1 MIEIDWHG
9 RFCSPPVRRLA
20 YRTPIVGKRRVLRV
34 TASSANT
41 IVIGAGVVG
50 CSLAFH
56 LARGGARVRVF
67 DKGGICA
74 GMSARSGALVRMHY
88 TFAPEAEL
96 AWKSLHYF
104 QHWNELVGGR
114 CGFVETGFAVVVDER
129 NAGRLRANVAMLQR
143 VGVNTEIM
151 TAAELQKRETH
162 AFVDDVALAAVEP
175 HSGYADP
182 IATTESLAA
191 AARKLGAEFSPD
203 TSVAKIAHRG
213 GRAVGVI
220 DNSGRTYEADAVC
233 VVAGPWT
240 DALLAPLGLKIGI
253 KSERAQLAFF
263 KRLPQLRHCIYIDTI
278 AGSYFRP
285 HGDDLTLAGLGAW
298 KPEAEANPDN
308 FRESNDDDFVVAA
321 RARLAKRI
329 PAMADAPY
337 SRGHAG
343 IYDVS
348 PDARA
353 VMGPVPGVAG
363 LFVAAGFSGTGFKTA
378 PAVGASMS
386 ELILTGSSTTVD
398 LTPFGFE
405 RILSG
410 RMIESPNEYEMGAGF
425 GHKL

>member
-1 MIEIDWHG
+1 MTH
-9 RFCSPPVRRLA
+9 
-20 YRTPIVGKRRVLRV
+20 
-34 TASSANT
+34 TASGANI

-50 CSLAFH
+50 CSIAFH
-56 LARGGARVRVF
+56 LARAGAHVRVF

-96 AWKSLHYF
+96 AWKSHRYF
-104 QHWNELVGGR
+104 QHWSDIVGGR

-129 NAGRLRANVAMLQR
+129 NASRLRANVAMLQR
-143 VGVNTEIM
+143 VGVDTEIV
-151 TAAELQKRETH
+151 TPPELRKLEPN
-162 AFVDDVALAAVEP
+162 AFVDDIALAAFEP

-182 IATTESLAA
+182 VATTESLADA
-191 AARKLGAEFSPD
+191 AKRHGAEFL
-203 TSVAKIAHRG
+203 TNTAVAGIIHSG
-213 GRAVGVI
+213 GRVTGVI
-220 DNSGRTYEADAVC
+220 DGDGRLHEADAVC

-240 DALLAPLGLKIGI
+240 DALLVPVGVKIGI
-253 KSERAQLAFF
+253 KSERAQIAFF
-263 KRLPQLRHCIYIDTI
+263 KRPPQIKHCIYIDTI

-285 HGDDLTLAGLGAW
+285 HGGDLTLAGLGGW
-298 KPEAEANPDN
+298 KAEAEANPDD
-308 FRESNDDDFVVAA
+308 FRESNDDDFVAA
-321 RARLAKRI
+321 VRERLAKRI

-353 VMGPVPGVAG
+353 VMGPVPGLER

-378 PAVGASMS
+378 PAVGASMT
-386 ELILTGSSTTVD
+386 ELILTGTSATVD
-398 LTPFGFE
+398 LTPFRFE

>member
-1 MIEIDWHG
+1 MTQT
-9 RFCSPPVRRLA
+9 S
-20 YRTPIVGKRRVLRV
+20 
-34 TASSANT
+34 SSANI

-56 LARGGARVRVF
+56 LARAGARVRVF

-96 AWKSLHYF
+96 AWKSHQYF
-104 QHWNELVGGR
+104 RHWNEIVGGR
-114 CGFVETGFAVVVDER
+114 CGFIETGFAVVVDER
-129 NAGRLRANVAMLQR
+129 NAARLRANVAMLQR
-143 VGVNTEIM
+143 VGIDTEIV
-151 TAAELQKRETH
+151 TAAELHKREPNT
-162 AFVDDVALAAVEP
+162 FVDDVALAAFEP
-175 HSGYADP
+175 QSGYADP
-182 IATTESLAA
+182 VATTESLAA
-191 AARKLGAEFSPD
+191 AAQKLGAEFSLNEA
-203 TSVAKIAHRG
+203 VAKIAHRG

-220 DNSGRTYEADAVC
+220 DNSGRLHEADAVC

-240 DALLAPLGLKIGI
+240 DALLAPMGAKIGI
-253 KSERAQLAFF
+253 KSERAQIAFF
-263 KRLPQLRHCIYIDTI
+263 KRPPQIKYCIYIDTI

-285 HGDDLTLAGLGAW
+285 HGDDLTLAGLGGW

-308 FRESNDDDFVVAA
+308 FRESNDDDFVAA
-321 RARLAKRI
+321 VRKRLAQRI

-353 VMGPVPGVAG
+353 VMGPVPGVEH

-378 PAVGASMS
+378 PAVGASMA
-386 ELILTGSSTTVD
+386 ELILTGASKTVD
-398 LTPFGFE
+398 LTPFSFE

>member
-1 MIEIDWHG
+1 M
-9 RFCSPPVRRLA
+9 
-20 YRTPIVGKRRVLRV
+20 TQ
-34 TASSANT
+34 TSSGANI

-56 LARGGARVRVF
+56 LARAGARVRVF
-67 DKGGICA
+67 DRGGICA

-96 AWKSLHYF
+96 AWKSHRYF
-104 QHWNELVGGR
+104 QNWSEMVGGR

-129 NAGRLRANVAMLQR
+129 NAARLRANVAMLQR
-143 VGVNTEIM
+143 VGVDTEVL
-151 TAAELQKRETH
+151 TATELYRIEPH
-162 AFVDDVALAAVEP
+162 AFVDDVALAAFEP

-182 IATTESLAA
+182 VATTESLAA
-191 AARKLGAEFSPD
+191 AAKRHGAEFS
-203 TSVAKIAHRG
+203 TNTAIARISHRG
-213 GRAVGVI
+213 GRATGVI
-220 DNSGRTYEADAVC
+220 DASGHSYEADAVC

-240 DALLAPLGLKIGI
+240 DTLLKPLGVKIGI
-253 KSERAQLAFF
+253 KSERAQVAFF
-263 KRLPQLRHCIYIDTI
+263 KRSPELKHCIYIDTI

-285 HGDDLTLAGLGAW
+285 HGGDLTLAGLGGW
-298 KPEAEANPDN
+298 KAEAEANPDD
-308 FRESNDDDFVVAA
+308 FRESNDDDFIAA
-321 RARLAKRI
+321 VRDRLAKRI

-353 VMGPVPGVAG
+353 VMGPVPGVER

-378 PAVGASMS
+378 PAVGASMA
-386 ELILTGSSTTVD
+386 ELILTGVSTTVD
-398 LTPFGFE
+398 LTPFNFE

-410 RMIESPNEYEMGAGF
+410 RMIASPNEYEMGAGF

>member
-1 MIEIDWHG
+1 MTQ
-9 RFCSPPVRRLA
+9 A
-20 YRTPIVGKRRVLRV
+20 
-34 TASSANT
+34 ASSTNI

-74 GMSARSGALVRMHY
+74 GMSARSGALLRMHY

-114 CGFVETGFAVVVDER
+114 CGFVETGFAIVVDER

-143 VGVNTEIM
+143 VGVDTEIV
-151 TAAELQKRETH
+151 TAAELQKREPH
-162 AFVDDVALAAVEP
+162 AFVDDIALAAIEP
-175 HSGYADP
+175 HSGYAEP
-182 IATTESLAA
+182 VATTESLAA
-191 AARKLGAEFSPD
+191 AARKLGAEFSLA

-213 GRAVGVI
+213 SRAVGVI
-220 DNSGRTYEADAVC
+220 DNSGRTCEADAVC

-253 KSERAQLAFF
+253 KSERAQIAFF
-263 KRLPQLRHCIYIDTI
+263 KRPRQLRHCTYIDTI

-298 KPEAEANPDN
+298 KPGAEANPDN
-308 FRESNDDDFVVAA
+308 FRESNDDDFVAA
-321 RARLAKRI
+321 VRARLAKRI

-353 VMGPVPGVAG
+353 VMGIVPGIEG

-378 PAVGASMS
+378 PAVGASIS
-386 ELILTGSSTTVD
+386 ELILTGTSTTVD
-398 LTPFGFE
+398 LTPFGFA
-405 RILSG
+405 RILNG

>member
-1 MIEIDWHG
+1 MDSLFATKVAISLSYADH
-9 RFCSPPVRRLA
+9 RKKTA
-20 YRTPIVGKRRVLRV
+20 VLRV
-34 TASSANT
+34 TQTASGANI

-56 LARGGARVRVF
+56 LARAGARVRVF

-96 AWKSLHYF
+96 AWKSHHYF
-104 QHWNELVGGR
+104 KNWSEIVGGR
-114 CGFVETGFAVVVDER
+114 CGFVQTGFAVVVDER
-129 NAGRLRANVAMLQR
+129 NASRLRTNVAMLQR
-143 VGVNTEIM
+143 VGVDTEVI
-151 TAAELQKRETH
+151 TSSELHNREPH
-162 AFVDDVALAAVEP
+162 AFVDDVALAAFEP

-182 IATTESLAA
+182 VATTESLAA
-191 AARKLGAEFSPD
+191 AAKRHGAEF
-203 TSVAKIAHRG
+203 TTNTAIVRITHRG
-213 GRAVGVI
+213 GRATGVV
-220 DNSGRTYEADAVC
+220 DGAGRVHEADAVC

-240 DALLAPLGLKIGI
+240 DALLAPLGMKIGI
-253 KSERAQLAFF
+253 KSERAQIAFF
-263 KRLPQLRHCIYIDTI
+263 KRAPKLRHCIYIDTI

-285 HGDDLTLAGLGAW
+285 HGGDLTLAGLGGW
-298 KPEAEANPDN
+298 KAEAEANPDD
-308 FRESNDDDFVVAA
+308 FRESNDDDFVAA
-321 RARLAKRI
+321 VRERLAKRI

-337 SRGHAG
+337 SSGHAG

-353 VMGPVPGVAG
+353 VMGAVPGVDR

-378 PAVGASMS
+378 PAVGASMA
-386 ELILTGSSTTVD
+386 ELILTSTSTTVD

>member
-1 MIEIDWHG
+1 M
-9 RFCSPPVRRLA
+9 
-20 YRTPIVGKRRVLRV
+20 TQ
-34 TASSANT
+34 ASSGANI

-56 LARGGARVRVF
+56 LARAGARVRVF

-96 AWKSLHYF
+96 AWKSHHYF
-104 QHWNELVGGR
+104 RNWSDIVGGR

-129 NAGRLRANVAMLQR
+129 NAPRLRANVAMLQR
-143 VGVNTEIM
+143 IGVNTEVV
-151 TAAELQKRETH
+151 TAAELRQREPN
-162 AFVDDVALAAVEP
+162 AFVDDVALAAFEP
-175 HSGYADP
+175 QSGYADP
-182 IATTESLAA
+182 VATTESLAA
-191 AARKLGAEFSPD
+191 AAKRHGADFSTN
-203 TSVAKIAHRG
+203 TSVARIAHRG
-213 GRAVGVI
+213 GRAAGVV
-220 DNSGRTYEADAVC
+220 DGAGRLHEADAVC

-240 DALLAPLGLKIGI
+240 DALLAPLGVKIGI
-253 KSERAQLAFF
+253 KSERAQIAFF
-263 KRLPQLRHCIYIDTI
+263 KRPPQLKHCIYIDTI

-285 HGDDLTLAGLGAW
+285 HGDDLTLAGLGGW
-298 KPEAEANPDN
+298 KPEAEANPDD
-308 FRESNDDDFVVAA
+308 FRESNDADFIAA
-321 RARLAKRI
+321 VRKRLAQRI

-337 SRGHAG
+337 ARGHAG

-353 VMGPVPGVAG
+353 VMGAVPGVDA

-378 PAVGASMS
+378 PAVGASMA
-386 ELILTGSSTTVD
+386 ELILTGKSTTVD

-410 RMIESPNEYEMGAGF
+410 RMIESANEYEMGASF

>member
-1 MIEIDWHG
+1 
-9 RFCSPPVRRLA
+9 
-20 YRTPIVGKRRVLRV
+20 V
-34 TASSANT
+34 TQASSGANI

-56 LARGGARVRVF
+56 LARAGARVRVF

-104 QHWNELVGGR
+104 RNWSDIVGGR

-129 NAGRLRANVAMLQR
+129 NAPRLRANVAMLQR
-143 VGVNTEIM
+143 IGVNTEVV
-151 TAAELQKRETH
+151 TAAELREREPN
-162 AFVDDVALAAVEP
+162 AFVDDVALAAFEP
-175 HSGYADP
+175 QSGYADP
-182 IATTESLAA
+182 GATTESFAA
-191 AARKLGAEFSPD
+191 AAKRHGADFSTNTP
-203 TSVAKIAHRG
+203 VARITNRG
-213 GRAVGVI
+213 GRAAGVV
-220 DNSGRTYEADAVC
+220 DGAGRVHEADAVC

-240 DALLAPLGLKIGI
+240 DALLAPLGVKIGI
-253 KSERAQLAFF
+253 KSERAQIAFF
-263 KRLPQLRHCIYIDTI
+263 ERPPQLKHCIYIDTI
-278 AGSYFRP
+278 AGSYLRP
-285 HGDDLTLAGLGAW
+285 HGDDLTLAGLGGW
-298 KPEAEANPDN
+298 KPEAEANPED
-308 FRESNDDDFVVAA
+308 FRESNDADFIAA
-321 RARLAKRI
+321 VRKRLAKRI

-353 VMGPVPGVAG
+353 VMGPVPGVDA

-378 PAVGASMS
+378 PAVGASMA
-386 ELILTGSSTTVD
+386 ELILTGKSTTVD

-410 RMIESPNEYEMGAGF
+410 RMIESANEYEMGAGF

>member
-1 MIEIDWHG
+1 
-9 RFCSPPVRRLA
+9 VT
-20 YRTPIVGKRRVLRV
+20 RTS
-34 TASSANT
+34 SSANI
-41 IVIGAGVVG
+41 IVVGAGVVG
-50 CSLAFH
+50 CSIAFH
-56 LARGGARVRVF
+56 LARAGARVRVF

-96 AWKSLHYF
+96 AWKSHRYF
-104 QHWNELVGGR
+104 RNWSEIVGGR
-114 CGFVETGFAVVVDER
+114 CGFVETGFAVVVAER
-129 NAGRLRANVAMLQR
+129 NAARLRANVAMLQR
-143 VGVNTEIM
+143 VGVDTKVV
-151 TAAELQKRETH
+151 TAAELHQRDPHT
-162 AFVDDVALAAVEP
+162 FIDDVALAAIEP

-182 IATTESLAA
+182 VATTESLAA
-191 AARKLGAEFSPD
+191 AAKRHGAEFSTNTP
-203 TSVAKIAHRG
+203 VARIVNRN
-213 GRAVGVI
+213 GRAAGI
-220 DNSGRTYEADAVC
+220 EDSTGRIHEADAVC

-240 DALLAPLGLKIGI
+240 DALLTPLGVKIGI
-253 KSERAQLAFF
+253 KSERAQIAFF
-263 KRLPQLRHCIYIDTI
+263 KRPPQLKHYIYIDTI

-285 HGDDLTLAGLGAW
+285 HGDDLTLAGLGGW
-298 KPEAEANPDN
+298 KAAPEANPDD
-308 FRESNDDDFVVAA
+308 FRENNDDDFVAA
-321 RARLAKRI
+321 VRKRLAKRI

-353 VMGPVPGVAG
+353 VMGPVPNVER

-378 PAVGASMS
+378 PAVGASMA
-386 ELILTGSSTTVD
+386 ELILTGASATVD

-410 RMIESPNEYEMGAGF
+410 RTIESPHEYEMGVGF